1 MLCLSGFELYSRW
14 VPLLILEELKKK
26 SPPGF
31 KEFEVA
37 LGSQGLDDEHRLS
50 CGRIFSNTEK
60 FLNIVWYLYY
70 SQSLNFPVTINQ
82 EKLSYWL

>member
-31 KEFEVA
+31 KEFEHA
-37 LGSQGLDDEHRLS
+37 IGSKGLDDEHRLS

-60 FLNIVWYLYY
+60 FLNIVWYLL
-70 SQSLNFPVTINQ
+70 SLNFPVTINQ